1 MVGKNIVNNSTSGAQ
16 IKIQKH
22 HGGGWRLSR
31 LWEPL
36 LWRKEQSL
44 EAAQAGLKPSPPLS
58 GMYDLMTPQSL
69 RFLICK

>member
-1 MVGKNIVNNSTSGAQ
+1 MVGKNIINNSTSGAE

-44 EAAQAGLKPSPPLS
+44 EAAQAGLKPSPLLT
-58 GMYDLMTPQSL
+58 GVYDFNDPSEP
-69 RFLICK
+69 RFSHL